1 MRSLFKLQ
9 ISSSK
14 FQVPNLKS
22 QTPNRRYPIS
32 SESQIVNPKFPNRA
46 LIVFAKAP
54 VAGQVKTR
62 LSPPLSQEDA
72 ARLYEAFLGDALE
85 AYAADDAFGL
95 EESVALRLYL
105 AGAESPRSTAG
116 FAPGSITTHRQK
128 GEGLGPRML
137 RAFVETFAAGFERIV
152 IIGTDH
158 PTLPSAF
165 VGEAFRALSEP
176 FTVAIG
182 PSTDGGYYLL
192 GLNEL
197 YAPLFEME
205 YSHGSVFEET
215 LERTIK
221 EGAHPVVLPEWYDV
235 DDMGSLQRLVREWR
249 DGTPIPQ
256 RTESVLRYLLEAYP
270 IWF

>member
-1 MRSLFKLQ
+1 M
-9 ISSSK
+9 
-14 FQVPNLKS
+14 
-22 QTPNRRYPIS
+22 
-32 SESQIVNPKFPNRA
+32 SEIPFPNSSNQA
-46 LIVFAKAP
+46 LIVLAKAP
-54 VAGQVKTR
+54 LPGQVKTR

-95 EESVALRLYL
+95 EESVAVRLYL
-105 AGAESPRSTAG
+105 AGAESRLGA

-152 IIGTDH
+152 IVGTDH

-176 FTVAIG
+176 FIVAIG

-205 YSHGSVFEET
+205 YSHGSVFKET
-215 LERTIK
+215 LERTIE

-235 DDMGSLQRLVREWR
+235 DDMGSLQRLVQEWR

-256 RTESVLRYLLEAYP
+256 RTESALRYLLEAYP
-270 IWF
+270 TWF